1 MDIAP
6 SSARIGSLARR
17 LALSALPV
25 VVVALLAPLVTR
37 PNIPGWYE
45 ALAKP
50 PLTPPN
56 WLFAP
61 VWAVL
66 FAAMAYAAFRIASR
80 PVGIPGRYAAL
91 VAFHVQL
98 VLNALWSWTFF
109 GLRSPALASLD
120 IAALLAAILVTLRLF
135 WRLDRPAGA
144 LLVPYA
150 AWVGYAAYLTLA
162 IWRLNG

>member
-1 MDIAP
+1 MHIATLP
-6 SSARIGSLARR
+6 ARIDSRARR
-17 LALSALPV
+17 LAVSVLPV
-25 VVVALLAPLVTR
+25 AFVALLAPLVTR

-61 VWAVL
+61 VWAML

-80 PVGIPGRYAAL
+80 PAGSPGRVAAL
-91 VAFHVQL
+91 AAFHVQL
-98 VLNALWSWTFF
+98 VLNALWSWLFF
-109 GLRSPALASLD
+109 GLRSPGLASLD
-120 IAALLAAILVTLRLF
+120 IAALLAAILVTARLF

-144 LLVPYA
+144 LLAPYA

-162 IWRLNG
+162 VWRLNP